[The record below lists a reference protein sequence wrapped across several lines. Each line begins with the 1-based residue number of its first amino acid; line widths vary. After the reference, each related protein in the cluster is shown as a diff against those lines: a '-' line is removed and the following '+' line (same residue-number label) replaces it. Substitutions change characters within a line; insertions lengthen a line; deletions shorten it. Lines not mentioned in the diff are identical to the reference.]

1 MDREERELTEDQ
13 IRKVEKFWEDPQKI
27 LDLIDL
33 IFLCEDPEKRQVCS

>member
-1 MDREERELTEDQ
+1 MEKEECELTEDQ
-13 IRKVEKFWEDPQKI
+13 IRKVERFWEDPQKI